1 MKDVKTILKEGVTLH
16 EIKTDKFKTNLC
28 AVFLSTPLTREN
40 ITKGALVPMV
50 LRRGSSKIKTQEEIS
65 KVLEE
70 MYGAGFDCG
79 IEKTGNNQV
88 LKFYLE
94 SLNDEFVPNDE
105 HLIEKSIEVLMDI
118 VFNPL
123 IVNNEFKNEYVNS
136 EKENLKQIIQ
146 AKIDNKAKY
155 AYERCIEEMYKNKPY
170 GLYKFGYIED
180 LENINSANLYDYY
193 KTLINE
199 CKIDIF
205 VSGNINEMVK
215 NKLEENLSIKNI
227 QPRKA
232 IYEISEKNEE
242 KEDKQENE
250 IIDKLQVNQGKL
262 VIGLDIKNITEDEK
276 YCVSVYNIL
285 LGGSANSKLFQNVR
299 EKASLAY
306 TASSSYLRQKNNII
320 IRAGIEI
327 DNFEKA
333 LNLIKEQLDDMKN
346 SKFQEQEVEN
356 AKQLIISTVNGIPDS
371 QDAEITYY
379 FGQELAGKSTD
390 IEQYVENIRKV
401 QPKQINEVAKKID
414 INTIYFLRN

>member
-94 SLNDEFVPNDE
+94 SLNDEFGPNDE
-105 HLIEKSIEVLMDI
+105 HLIEKSIEVLMDF

-123 IVNNEFKNEYVNS
+123 IVIYEFIYEYVNS

-276 YCVSVYNIL
+276 YSVSVYNIL

-346 SKFQEQEVEN
+346 SEFQEQEVEN

>member
-1 MKDVKTILKEGVTLH
+1 M
-16 EIKTDKFKTNLC
+16 
-28 AVFLSTPLTREN
+28 
-40 ITKGALVPMV
+40 
-50 LRRGSSKIKTQEEIS
+50 
-65 KVLEE
+65 
-70 MYGAGFDCG
+70 
-79 IEKTGNNQV
+79 
-88 LKFYLE
+88 
-94 SLNDEFVPNDE
+94 
-105 HLIEKSIEVLMDI
+105 
-118 VFNPL
+118 
-123 IVNNEFKNEYVNS
+123 
-136 EKENLKQIIQ
+136 
-146 AKIDNKAKY
+146 
-155 AYERCIEEMYKNKPY
+155 
-170 GLYKFGYIED
+170 YKFGYIED

-276 YCVSVYNIL
+276 YSVSVYNIL

-346 SKFQEQEVEN
+346 SEFQEQEVEN

>member
-88 LKFYLE
+88 LKFY
-94 SLNDEFVPNDE
+94 
-105 HLIEKSIEVLMDI
+105 

-276 YCVSVYNIL
+276 YSVSVYNIL

-346 SKFQEQEVEN
+346 SKFQGQEVEN